1 MSKYVTGKVKFSY
14 ANLSGAMD
22 PGQDATYSVCLEIPE
37 GEQLQEI
44 RQAISDAVQ
53 EGIDTTWSGR
63 KPEGLRLPLRRDAS
77 GAYYIN
83 TFSHQRPGV
92 VDRKS
97 NAVDPGKVVSG
108 CQGRA
113 SLTFFPYR
121 SGSSCGIGA
130 GLNNIQ
136 LSGKF

>member
-14 ANLSGAMD
+14 VNLSGAMD
-22 PGQDATYSVCLEIPE
+22 PGQDAAYSVCLEIPE

-44 RQAISDAVQ
+44 REAISDAVQ
-53 EGIDTTWSGR
+53 EGIAAAWDGR
-63 KPEGLRLPLRRDAS
+63 RPERLRMPLRQDPDGR
-77 GAYYIN
+77 YYIN
-83 TFSHQRPGV
+83 AASHQRPGV
-92 VDRKS
+92 MDRKS
-97 NAVDPGKVVSG
+97 NAVDPGKGVSG

-136 LSGKF
+136 LLSF